1 MYELRLF
8 LIFLLYAV
16 LLFVNVCRWAHFET
30 VLEESVDQGIHYT
43 TVEQLQTS
51 AREDCLI
58 DDDDEFQTMLNFYHD
73 LGLIIKHRSTVVL
86 EAKWLIDLFKELI
99 TIPRFD
105 EAVRKKSRRKKS
117 FIILRY
123 KRCFPVVTLAIQ
135 LIRLTSKQN
144 AGFCWPKL

>member
-1 MYELRLF
+1 MAQR
-8 LIFLLYAV
+8 
-16 LLFVNVCRWAHFET
+16 
-30 VLEESVDQGIHYT
+30 IHYT
-43 TVEQLQTS
+43 SVEQLQTS

-117 FIILRY
+117 FIILR
-123 KRCFPVVTLAIQ
+123 FFQ
-135 LIRLTSKQN
+135 LLR
-144 AGFCWPKL
+144 

>member
-1 MYELRLF
+1 MYKVRLF
-8 LIFLLYAV
+8 LRFLLYAI
-16 LLFVNVCRWAHFET
+16 LFFVNLCRWAHFER
-30 VLEESVDQGIHYT
+30 VLEELVAQRIHYK

-51 AREDCLI
+51 ARDDCFI

-105 EAVRKKSRRKKS
+105 KAVRKKK
-117 FIILRY
+117 
-123 KRCFPVVTLAIQ
+123 AEE
-135 LIRLTSKQN
+135 RLS
-144 AGFCWPKL
+144 

>member
-1 MYELRLF
+1 MWYCSLF
-8 LIFLLYAV
+8 TF
-16 LLFVNVCRWAHFET
+16 CRWAHFET
-30 VLEESVDQGIHYT
+30 VLAESVDQGIHYT

-99 TIPRFD
+99 TITRFD
-105 EAVRKKSRRKKS
+105 EAVRKKVEERRVS
-117 FIILRY
+117 
-123 KRCFPVVTLAIQ
+123 
-135 LIRLTSKQN
+135 
-144 AGFCWPKL
+144 

>member
-1 MYELRLF
+1 MAQR
-8 LIFLLYAV
+8 
-16 LLFVNVCRWAHFET
+16 
-30 VLEESVDQGIHYT
+30 IHYK

-51 AREDCLI
+51 ARDDCFI

-105 EAVRKKSRRKKS
+105 KAVREKKSRRKT
-117 FIILRY
+117 FIISRYNDIRGFFQLLRWLY
-123 KRCFPVVTLAIQ
+123 NYYDLLSRILLP
-135 LIRLTSKQN
+135 
-144 AGFCWPKL
+144 

>member
-8 LIFLLYAV
+8 LRCLLYAI
-16 LLFVNVCRWAHFET
+16 LFFVNLCRWAHFER
-30 VLEESVDQGIHYT
+30 VLEDLVAQRIHYT
-43 TVEQLQTS
+43 SVEQLQTS

-105 EAVRKKSRRKKS
+105 KAVRKKNRRKES
-117 FIILRY
+117 FII
-123 KRCFPVVTLAIQ
+123 
-135 LIRLTSKQN
+135 
-144 AGFCWPKL
+144 

>member
-1 MYELRLF
+1 MAQR
-8 LIFLLYAV
+8 
-16 LLFVNVCRWAHFET
+16 
-30 VLEESVDQGIHYT
+30 IHYK
-43 TVEQLQTS
+43 TVEELQIS

-105 EAVRKKSRRKKS
+105 KAVRKKIRRKINFS
-117 FIILRY
+117 
-123 KRCFPVVTLAIQ
+123 
-135 LIRLTSKQN
+135 
-144 AGFCWPKL
+144 

>member
-1 MYELRLF
+1 MAQR
-8 LIFLLYAV
+8 
-16 LLFVNVCRWAHFET
+16 
-30 VLEESVDQGIHYT
+30 IHYT
-43 TVEQLQTS
+43 SVEQLQTS

-105 EAVRKKSRRKKS
+105 KAVRKKSRRKES

-123 KRCFPVVTLAIQ
+123 NRCF
-135 LIRLTSKQN
+135 
-144 AGFCWPKL
+144 

>member
-1 MYELRLF
+1 MYAILF
-8 LIFLLYAV
+8 
-16 LLFVNVCRWAHFET
+16 FVNLCRWAHFER
-30 VLEESVDQGIHYT
+30 VLEELVAQRIHYT
-43 TVEQLQTS
+43 SVEQLQTS

-58 DDDDEFQTMLNFYHD
+58 DDDDEFQTVLNFYHN

-105 EAVRKKSRRKKS
+105 EAVRKKRRIKKS

-123 KRCFPVVTLAIQ
+123 KSCFSVVTLAIQ
-135 LIRLTSKQN
+135 LITAFMKLTSKQN
-144 AGFCWPKL
+144 AGFCCPKLKL

>member
-30 VLEESVDQGIHYT
+30 VLEESVDQGIHYR

-73 LGLIIKHRSTVVL
+73 LGLIIKHRSTVIL

-105 EAVRKKSRRKKS
+105 KAVRKKVEERRVS
-117 FIILRY
+117 
-123 KRCFPVVTLAIQ
+123 
-135 LIRLTSKQN
+135 
-144 AGFCWPKL
+144 